1 MISRSVSQW
10 LILLLIWGVGLI
22 VWTAYIIL
30 FLAIFF
36 RYIV

>member
-1 MISRSVSQW
+1 MMARSLSQW
-10 LILLLIWGVGLI
+10 LILLLVWGVGLV
-22 VWTAYIIL
+22 VWSAYIVL

>member
-1 MISRSVSQW
+1 MTSRSLPQW
-10 LILLLIWGVGLI
+10 LLLLFIWGVGLV
-22 VWTAYIIL
+22 VWSAYIVF